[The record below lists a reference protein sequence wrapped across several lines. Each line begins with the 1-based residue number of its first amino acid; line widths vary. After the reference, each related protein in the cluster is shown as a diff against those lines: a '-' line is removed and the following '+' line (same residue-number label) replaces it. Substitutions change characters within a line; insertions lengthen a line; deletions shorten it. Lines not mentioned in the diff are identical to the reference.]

1 MSMLLAKNFVAGA
14 IIPAFTLVKFGADD
28 STVVPATAVADPI
41 IGATMEVAAALG
53 ERVDVQLIG
62 DAYVVAGAAATRGTL
77 ATTDASGRAVTAAPA
92 AGTNNNTAGRFM
104 ESASA
109 AGDVVRVLLNPGS
122 VQG

>member
-28 STVVPATAVADPI
+28 STVVPAAAVSDLI
-41 IGATMEVAAALG
+41 IGATMEVPAALG

-62 DAYVVAGAAATRGTL
+62 TAYVVAGAAAVRGTL
-77 ATTDASGRAVTAAPA
+77 ATSDASGRAVTAAPV
-92 AGTNNNTAGRFM
+92 AGTNNNVAGRFL